1 MEQKGIMKMAEELA
15 FEAVVLDEL
24 EAGDWEPMQPSGSHW
39 KQGFLFARPFLD
51 ADAIVQ
57 TCCLKTHRYGGHFTM
72 SLKNSVGM
80 VAKTGPDGYAY
91 MGELHGSPNQ
101 RKMIAEINTAYQ
113 PALVVMDGV
122 EAFVRGG
129 PARGDKVQ
137 PGVVLAGTDRIALDA
152 VGVAIL
158 RSFGT
163 TPAVGKG
170 RIFEQEQISRAVEL
184 GLGVSRPEDI
194 NFLTDD
200 DVSAAYAAQIR
211 DVLLS

>member
-1 MEQKGIMKMAEELA
+1 
-15 FEAVVLDEL
+15 
-24 EAGDWEPMQPSGSHW
+24 
-39 KQGFLFARPFLD
+39 
-51 ADAIVQ
+51 
-57 TCCLKTHRYGGHFTM
+57 
-72 SLKNSVGM
+72 
-80 VAKTGPDGYAY
+80 

-163 TPAVGKG
+163 TPAVEKG

-194 NFLTDD
+194 DFVTDD
-200 DVSAAYAAQIR
+200 DASAEYAAQIQEI
-211 DVLLS
+211 LLSS